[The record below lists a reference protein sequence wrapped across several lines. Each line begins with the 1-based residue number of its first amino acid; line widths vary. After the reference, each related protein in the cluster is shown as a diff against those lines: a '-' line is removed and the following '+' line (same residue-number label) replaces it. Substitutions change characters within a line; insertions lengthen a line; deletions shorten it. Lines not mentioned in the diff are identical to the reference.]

1 MSKNLTITVLLDF
14 YGELLTAKQADAL
27 RLYYDEDCSLSEI
40 ADDMGLSRQG
50 ARDFI
55 KRGEQQLF
63 EFEEKLGLYSCTVP
77 TFMQYVLAQLL
88 SNGDFE
94 RHINRVRRSKRNELR
109 NQSGK

>member
-40 ADDMGLSRQG
+40 ADDMGISRQG

-63 EFEEKLGLYSCTVP
+63 EFEEKLGLARRFEEITKAALKLEEFFEEQNVSDE
-77 TFMQYVLAQLL
+77 AKQLL
-88 SNGDFE
+88 E
-94 RHINRVRRSKRNELR
+94 RIKDNL
-109 NQSGK
+109 

>member
-40 ADDMGLSRQG
+40 ADDMGISRQG

-63 EFEEKLGLYSCTVP
+63 EFEEKLGLAERFDKITKAVHE
-77 TFMQYVLAQLL
+77 LEELL
-88 SNGDFE
+88 KEQNVSDGA
-94 RHINRVRRSKRNELR
+94 KRLLEEIKDNL
-109 NQSGK
+109 